1 MVLGIV
7 LRAVIA
13 FVQWFLH
20 SPASLSSAPELR
32 RSKWLLRGQISACLS
47 KCRASRVMRCGRQVG

>member
-13 FVQWFLH
+13 FVQRFLH

-32 RSKWLLRGQISACLS
+32 RSRWLLRGQILAFLGTCHT
-47 KCRASRVMRCGRQVG
+47 CR